1 MAEVIVWAARG
12 YHRGLQQRVA
22 MISILGRTSK
32 WVSSPSA
39 HAREYCLCIYVS
51 RGMNLNGDLLRF

>member
-1 MAEVIVWAARG
+1 MAEVIIWEARD
-12 YHRGLQQRVA
+12 YHRKLQRVA
-22 MISILGRTSK
+22 IINILGRPSK
-32 WVSSPSA
+32 WVSCPSA